1 MRIKFVKPLV
11 DTVAHKDGMVTLCC
25 ELCKAKADVQ
35 WNKDGVEI
43 IPSRRFSIRA
53 NGTERSL
60 TIHRLTKEDAGEY
73 ACESKDDCTSARLRV
88 ECKCETSED
97 TKHTYTDLVNNTITC
112 FAFAVPRV
120 VEFLTEIH
128 NTTVMEGE
136 DATFKCVVSPDDVQL
151 VWLMDGEPIKPSD
164 RYHIE
169 QNSLCHTLIIRKV
182 QLLDSSRITAEAE
195 GIISKASLKVQG
207 K

>member
-1 MRIKFVKPLV
+1 MWVTDMRIKFVKPLV

-35 WNKDGVEI
+35 WKKDGVEI

-97 TKHTYTDLVNNTITC
+97 TK
-112 FAFAVPRV
+112 
-120 VEFLTEIH
+120 
-128 NTTVMEGE
+128 
-136 DATFKCVVSPDDVQL
+136 
-151 VWLMDGEPIKPSD
+151 
-164 RYHIE
+164 RY
-169 QNSLCHTLIIRKV
+169 
-182 QLLDSSRITAEAE
+182 
-195 GIISKASLKVQG
+195 
-207 K
+207 

>member
-35 WNKDGVEI
+35 WKKDGVEI

-88 ECKCETSED
+88 ECKCETSYSFED
-97 TKHTYTDLVNNTITC
+97 TKTHTHLVNTIHLLC
-112 FAFAVPRV
+112 ICSAPCGGIPHRA
-120 VEFLTEIH
+120 
-128 NTTVMEGE
+128 
-136 DATFKCVVSPDDVQL
+136 SQ
-151 VWLMDGEPIKPSD
+151 
-164 RYHIE
+164 YH
-169 QNSLCHTLIIRKV
+169 SH
-182 QLLDSSRITAEAE
+182 
-195 GIISKASLKVQG
+195 GG
-207 K
+207 